1 MKSIKNYIIE
11 SRQSYVDDFIDFLNV
26 NQAKINLETKRLSS
40 LIQDMQILEKI
51 IIKLK
56 LKKNIKI

>member
-51 IIKLK
+51 TIKLK